1 MPHYIPFVI
10 LLFVV
15 SLISGIIVD
24 YFAQKSPLPNLGPIV
39 SISIVGAAIL
49 WFLMLPNA

>member
-1 MPHYIPFVI
+1 MPLFI
-10 LLFVV
+10 LLFIV
-15 SLISGIIVD
+15 SLISGITAD
-24 YFAQKSPLPNLGPIV
+24 YFAQKSCLPNLGPIV